1 MLRPGKRFTA
11 YGAAA
16 LFVLA
21 CGSAAPARAE
31 SVEFSGY
38 LYDDTA
44 RASFDIYAES
54 EQLEVFFTSPAA
66 ADFHVRVLG
75 QTGKEL
81 GDFALATGP
90 VITLTGG
97 GKFTLVVYS
106 EKGGGG
112 WTAYYEH

>member
-1 MLRPGKRFTA
+1 MSRAGKWVTA
-11 YGAAA
+11 CAAA
-16 LFVLA
+16 VVTAWA
-21 CGSAAPARAE
+21 CGAAAPARAE
-31 SVEFSGY
+31 TAEFAGY

-44 RASFDIYAES
+44 EARFDIYAES
-54 EQLEVFFTSPAA
+54 EQLEIFFTAPAG

-97 GKFTLVVYS
+97 GKFTLVVHS
-106 EKGGGG
+106 EKGGGV